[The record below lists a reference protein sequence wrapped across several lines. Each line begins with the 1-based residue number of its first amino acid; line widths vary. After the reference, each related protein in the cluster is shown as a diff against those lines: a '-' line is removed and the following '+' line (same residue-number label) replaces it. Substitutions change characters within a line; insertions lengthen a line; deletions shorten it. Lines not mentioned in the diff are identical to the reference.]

1 MKEGKRVSVIEI
13 IILLLS
19 AVLMIGVKAA
29 FHACPVMEDNI
40 MSCRWAEQAV
50 FGTGIVLTAQSLIL
64 LIVKHRAVK
73 AGVCIAMIPSALLGA
88 LIPGILI
95 NLCMRA
101 DMRCVTLMKPCVII
115 ICVVLAVLAAVNTA
129 LIAKRMKVSDAKK
142 GE

>member
-1 MKEGKRVSVIEI
+1 
-13 IILLLS
+13 
-19 AVLMIGVKAA
+19 MIGVKAA

-40 MSCRWAEQAV
+40 MSCHWAEQAV
-50 FGTGIVLTAQSLIL
+50 FETGIVLTAQSLIL

-115 ICVVLAVLAAVNTA
+115 ICAVLAVLAAVNTA
-129 LIAKRMKVSDAKK
+129 IIAKRMKVSYAKK